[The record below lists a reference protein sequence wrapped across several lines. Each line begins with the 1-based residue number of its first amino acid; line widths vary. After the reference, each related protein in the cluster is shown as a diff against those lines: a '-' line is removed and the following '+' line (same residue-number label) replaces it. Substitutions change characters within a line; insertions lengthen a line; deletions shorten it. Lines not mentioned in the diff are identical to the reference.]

1 MPRRAATAVAETRT
15 QVLDV
20 ALRRASIDGL
30 EGLTIGRLAEDVGMS
45 KAGVHGLFGSKEDLQ
60 VSTFRQ
66 AVSEFTHEVWEPV
79 KDREPG
85 LTRLLA
91 LVDSWLS
98 YHRRRVLPG
107 GCLVTT
113 ATIEYDARPGPLQ
126 DVVALARRRMHGLLE
141 ADIRKAVEAGD
152 LPPATKPA
160 DLAFTLYALA
170 SAASQAIQLEEPGAA
185 TRARRSMRAVLG
197 VP

>member
-1 MPRRAATAVAETRT
+1 MPRRAATAVAETRAH
-15 QVLDV
+15 VVEV

-30 EGLTIGRLAEDVGMS
+30 EGLTIGHLAEDVGMS
-45 KAGVHGLFGSKEDLQ
+45 KAGIHGLFGSKEDLQ
-60 VSTFRQ
+60 VTTFRQ
-66 AVSEFTHEVWEPV
+66 ATTEFTREVWKPV

-85 LTRLLA
+85 MVRLLA

-126 DVVALARRRMHGLLE
+126 EIVTRARRRMHALLE
-141 ADIRKAVEAGD
+141 ADIRIAVEAGD
-152 LPPATKPA
+152 LPAGTKPA

-185 TRARRSMRAVLG
+185 ARARRSMRAALG
-197 VP
+197 RA

>member
-1 MPRRAATAVAETRT
+1 MPRRAVTAVAETRA
-15 QVLDV
+15 QVLDL

-45 KAGVHGLFGSKEDLQ
+45 KAGVHGLFGSKEELQ
-60 VSTFRQ
+60 ISAFRK
-66 AVSEFTHEVWEPV
+66 AVAEFTHEVWDPV

-85 LTRLLA
+85 LPRLLA
-91 LVDSWLS
+91 LLDSWLS

-126 DVVALARRRMHGLLE
+126 DRVAQARRRMHSLLE
-141 ADIRKAVEAGD
+141 AEIRRAVEAGD
-152 LPPATKPA
+152 LPATTKPA

-185 TRARRSMRAVLG
+185 NRARRSMRAALG
-197 VP
+197 VS